1 LFLSPD
7 MIETERLTYGLGQMI
22 GETGGLFKFLDFF
35 FTFFFGLV
43 SPIRLFPYLAA
54 ALYRDDEEEQ
64 TMIDKFLA
72 KKDILSKMTRF
83 MTSTLKARVTSYSVK
98 E

>member
-1 LFLSPD
+1 